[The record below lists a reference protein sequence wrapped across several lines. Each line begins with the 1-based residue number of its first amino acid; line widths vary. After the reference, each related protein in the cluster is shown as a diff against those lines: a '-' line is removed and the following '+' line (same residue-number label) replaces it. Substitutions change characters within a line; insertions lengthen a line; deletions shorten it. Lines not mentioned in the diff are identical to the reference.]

1 MDPLQNKIV
10 LVTRHTRLQDLVAR
24 FNTVEQAKFYVEHLG
39 ADFSDYEAEDR
50 VYRHVILEA
59 EQTLSQFGRVQRL
72 DRAFLPN
79 FIFPSETPVV
89 VIGQDGL
96 VANTVKYLKG
106 QPVIAV
112 NPDPSRWDG
121 VLLPFKPEDLAKIMP
136 EALVAKRPTRSIS
149 MACAKLND
157 GQTLY
162 AVNDFYIGAKTH
174 ISARYS
180 ISLGDAS
187 EHHSSSG
194 IIVSTGLGSSGWFRS
209 VLTGACHIVG
219 GGKVNEIEILREN
232 GFPWDAPYLY
242 FSVREPFPSKVTGTD
257 VVFGKV
263 DQKAPLHIVSE
274 MPDYGVIF
282 SDGIE
287 ADYLEFNSGMEA
299 VIQPAKHYGHLI
311 T

>member
-10 LVTRHTRLQDLVAR
+10 LVTRHTRLEDLVAR

-39 ADFSDYEAEDR
+39 ADFSDYEVEDR
-50 VYRHVILEA
+50 TYHQVIACA
-59 EQTLSQFGRVQRL
+59 ERVLGRFGRVQRL

-79 FIFPSETPVV
+79 FIFPQDTPVV

-96 VANTVKYLKG
+96 VANMLKYLQG
-106 QPVIAV
+106 QPIVAV
-112 NPDPSRWDG
+112 NPDPARWVG
-121 VLLPFKPEDLAKIMP
+121 VLLPFTPEDLMKVMP
-136 EALVAKRPTRSIS
+136 EALAGKRPTRSIS
-149 MACAKLND
+149 MACARPND

-162 AVNDFYIGAKTH
+162 AVNDLFIGPKTH
-174 ISARYS
+174 VSAMYS
-180 ISLGDAS
+180 VRLGDRA

-209 VLTGACHIVG
+209 VLTGTCHIAG
-219 GGKVNEIEILREN
+219 GRSEGDVRSLREH
-232 GFPWDAPYLY
+232 GFPWEAPYLY

-257 VVFGKV
+257 LMFGKV
-263 DQKAPLHIVSE
+263 DTKAPLRIVSE

-287 ADYLEFNSGMEA
+287 ADFMEFNSGMEA
-299 VIQPAKHYGHLI
+299 VSSPADRQGLLV

>member
-24 FNTVEQAKFYVEHLG
+24 FNTVEQARFYVEHLG

-50 VYRHVILEA
+50 VYRRVILEA

-79 FIFPSETPVV
+79 FIFPPETPVV

-112 NPDPSRWDG
+112 NPDPTRWDG
-121 VLLPFKPEDLAKIMP
+121 VLLPFKPEDLVKIMP
-136 EALVAKRPTRSIS
+136 EVLVAKRPIRSIS

-180 ISLGDAS
+180 ISLGGTS

-209 VLTGACHIVG
+209 VLTGACHITG
-219 GGKVNEIEILREN
+219 GGKVNKIEVLREK

-299 VIQPAKHYGHLI
+299 IIQPATHYGHLVI
-311 T
+311 